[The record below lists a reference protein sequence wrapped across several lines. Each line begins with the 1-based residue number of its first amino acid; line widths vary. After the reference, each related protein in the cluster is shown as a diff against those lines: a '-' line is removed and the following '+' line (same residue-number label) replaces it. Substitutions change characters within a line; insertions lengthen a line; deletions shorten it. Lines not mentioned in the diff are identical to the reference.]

1 MIKQGLKT
9 FKKPALLLSASL
21 GLWLGVSC
29 QDDITTGQSL
39 PLGDEIQFS
48 IASDSIGEN
57 QSVGTVSR
65 SASRVSTH
73 FLTVIGEDSLYLEV
87 KEEEN
92 NRPFYTATEDT
103 VESRGA
109 SYDTEKR
116 PLKSFFLTAFLED
129 GAQFM
134 KDEEVKKNGNDWE
147 YSPIKYWPQNQAVHF
162 FGYGLSKSTG
172 TLGNHDYDLK
182 NGYKHTFS
190 YTMPAATDEK
200 KDAEDEKKDAENQ
213 PDLIVA
219 ITPNQTKQSINGKV
233 MMSFKHALSAIV
245 FKVGEVPNETKLKS
259 ISFSGLYASGK
270 GQIDQTNA
278 ITWSNTGRAEAV
290 YTQTFENI
298 PVTDKQGE
306 ETVIS
311 TKDNETC
318 FMMIPQNFK
327 EDATNAEITFKFAIG
342 NSENNEFTRT
352 MLLKNIL
359 EKWEANKLYTFTI
372 KLPDDVK
379 VEVNETFTE
388 GSNVKKD
395 VYISNPSVSKIY
407 VRATVVG
414 CWINAN
420 GDALASWIA
429 PDNISATYSTGDDGE
444 FVLPDGWSNF
454 WLVGT
459 DGYYYYKYPISYGEA
474 TTELF
479 DSYTLKAAPP
489 VAGTTLELSVIA
501 QSVYVEDITLTGW
514 PVTVSTN
521 NVLIS
526 KE

>member
-109 SYDTEKR
+109 SYDTEKQ

-162 FGYGLSKSTG
+162 FGYARSKENG
-172 TLGNHDYDLK
+172 TLDNHNYTRDEK
-182 NGYKHTFS
+182 NGSYTHTFD
-190 YTMPAATDEK
+190 YTMPSGDAT
-200 KDAEDEKKDAENQ
+200 NQ

-259 ISFSGLYASGK
+259 ITFSGLYASGT
-270 GQIDQTNA
+270 GQIDQTST
-278 ITWSNTGRAEAV
+278 ITWSEHSGSGTYA
-290 YTQTFENI
+290 QTFDMD
-298 PVTDKQGE
+298 VTDKDATGE
-306 ETVIS
+306 KTETVVS
-311 TKDNETC
+311 TKDQETC
-318 FMMIPQNFK
+318 FMMIPQEFK
-327 EDATNAEITFKFAIG
+327 TDKAKITFSFAIG
-342 NSENNEFTRT
+342 PNGKDYTVSMALNEILRPNKLENE
-352 MLLKNIL
+352 LP
-359 EKWEANKLYTFTI
+359 KWEANKLYTFTI

-379 VEVNETFTE
+379 VKVNETFTE

-429 PDNISATYSTGDDGE
+429 PDNISATAPEGADGK
-444 FVLPDGWSNF
+444 FVLPDGWSNS
-454 WLVGT
+454 WLVGN
-459 DGYYYYKYPISYGEA
+459 DGYYYYKNPISYGEN

-479 DSYTLKAAPP
+479 DSYTLTAAPP

-501 QSVYVEDITLTGW
+501 QSVYAEDITLTGW

>member
-109 SYDTEKR
+109 SYDNTNK
-116 PLKSFFLTAFLED
+116 PLDSFFLTAFLED

-200 KDAEDEKKDAENQ
+200 KDAEYQ

-259 ISFSGLYASGK
+259 ISFSGLYASGTGK
-270 GQIDQTNA
+270 IDQTNA
-278 ITWSNTGRAEAV
+278 ITWSYTGDADAV
-290 YTQTFENI
+290 YAQTFDMD
-298 PVTDKQGE
+298 VTDKDATGE
-306 ETVIS
+306 KTETVVS
-311 TKDNETC
+311 TKDQETC
-318 FMMIPQNFK
+318 FMMIPQEFK
-327 EDATNAEITFKFAIG
+327 TDKAKITFSFAIG
-342 NSENNEFTRT
+342 PNGKDYTVSMTLED
-352 MLLKNIL
+352 IL

-379 VEVNETFTE
+379 VEVNEDFTE
-388 GSNVKKD
+388 YSNVKKD

-429 PDNISATYSTGDDGE
+429 PDNISAAAPEGADGE
-444 FVLPDGWSNF
+444 FVLPDGWSNS

-479 DSYTLKAAPP
+479 DSYTLTAAPP

-501 QSVYVEDITLTGW
+501 QSVYAEDITLTGW

>member
-109 SYDTEKR
+109 SYDDKNK
-116 PLKSFFLTAFLED
+116 PLDSFFLTAFLED

-162 FGYGLSKSTG
+162 FGYARSKEKG
-172 TLGNHDYDLK
+172 TLGNHEYKMDK
-182 NGYKHTFS
+182 ENGSYTHTFD
-190 YTMPAATDEK
+190 YTMPSGDAT
-200 KDAEDEKKDAENQ
+200 NQ

-219 ITPNQTKQSINGKV
+219 ITPNQTKQSINGRV

-270 GQIDQTNA
+270 GTIDQTNA

-290 YTQTFENI
+290 YTQTFKNI
-298 PVTDKQGE
+298 PLTDKQGE

-372 KLPDDVK
+372 KLPDHVD
-379 VEVNETFTE
+379 VEVKEDFTE
-388 GSNVKKD
+388 GSNVKEN

-429 PDNISATYSTGDDGE
+429 PDNINDIAPEGADGK
-444 FVLPDGWSNF
+444 FVLPDGWSKS
-454 WLVGT
+454 WLVGN
-459 DGYYYYKYPISYGEA
+459 DGYYYYKYPISYGEN

-479 DSYTLKAAPP
+479 DSYTLTAAPP

-501 QSVYVEDITLTGW
+501 QSVYAEYITLTGW

>member
-1 MIKQGLKT
+1 MIKKGLKT
-9 FKKPALLLSASL
+9 FKKPAILLSASL

-57 QSVGTVSR
+57 QSVGTLSR

-109 SYDTEKR
+109 SYDNTKK
-116 PLKSFFLTAFLED
+116 PLTSFFLTAFLED

-134 KDEEVKKNGNDWE
+134 KDEVVTKTDNGWE
-147 YSPIKYWPQNQAVHF
+147 YSPVKYWPQNQAVHF
-162 FGYGLSKSTG
+162 FGYARSMDKG
-172 TLGNHDYDLK
+172 TLGNHAYAMDEE
-182 NGYKHTFS
+182 NGSYTHTFDYAIS
-190 YTMPAATDEK
+190 SCNATE
-200 KDAEDEKKDAENQ
+200 Q

-219 ITPNQTKQSINGKV
+219 ITPDQTKQSINGKV

-259 ISFSGLYASGK
+259 ITFSGLYASGTGK
-270 GQIDQTNA
+270 IDQTNA
-278 ITWSNTGRAEAV
+278 ITWSAHAGSGT
-290 YTQTFENI
+290 YTQTFDMD
-298 PVTDKQGE
+298 VTDRNADGTKT
-306 ETVIS
+306 ETVVS
-311 TKDNETC
+311 TKDQETC
-318 FMMIPQNFK
+318 FMMIPQEFDT
-327 EDATNAEITFKFAIG
+327 DAAKITFSFAIG
-342 NSENNEFTRT
+342 TNGKDYTVEMPLED
-352 MLLKNIL
+352 IL
-359 EKWEANKLYTFTI
+359 DEWEANKLYTFTI

-379 VEVNETFTE
+379 VEVNETFE
-388 GSNVKKD
+388 QGGNVKKD

-414 CWINAN
+414 CWVNAK

-429 PDNISATYSTGDDGE
+429 PDNISATAPAGADGE
-444 FVLPDGWSNF
+444 FVLPDGWSDK
-454 WLVGT
+454 WIVGN
-459 DGYYYYKYPISYGEA
+459 DGYYYYKNPISYGEA

-479 DSYTLKAAPP
+479 DSYTLNAAPP

-501 QSVYVEDITLTGW
+501 QSVYAEDINETGW
-514 PVTVSTN
+514 PVSVSTN

>member
-57 QSVGTVSR
+57 QSVGTLSR

-109 SYDTEKR
+109 SYGDLT
-116 PLKSFFLTAFLED
+116 SFFLTAYLED

-134 KDEEVKKNGNDWE
+134 KDTYVEKKDGAWS
-147 YSPIKYWPQNQAVHF
+147 YSPVKYWPQNQAVHF
-162 FGYGLSKSTG
+162 FGYARSMEKG
-172 TLGNHDYDLK
+172 TLSNHQYAMDKENASYT
-182 NGYKHTFS
+182 HTFD
-190 YTMPAATDEK
+190 YTISSCSATE
-200 KDAEDEKKDAENQ
+200 Q

-219 ITPNQTKQSINGKV
+219 ITPDQTKQSINGKV

-245 FKVGEVPNETKLKS
+245 FKVGEAPDETKLKS
-259 ISFSGLYASGK
+259 ITFSKLYASGT
-270 GQIDQTNA
+270 GSIDQTNA
-278 ITWSNTGRAEAV
+278 ITWSGHAGSGT
-290 YTQTFENI
+290 YTQTFDMN
-298 PVTDKQGE
+298 VTEKTG
-306 ETVIS
+306 TVVS
-311 TKDNETC
+311 TKDQETC
-318 FMMIPQNFK
+318 FMMIPQTFK
-327 EDATNAEITFKFAIG
+327 EDAMITFSFAIG
-342 NSENNEFTRT
+342 PNGGKDYTVSMKLNE
-352 MLLKNIL
+352 IL
-359 EKWEANKLYTFTI
+359 EKWEASKLYTFTI
-372 KLPDDVK
+372 KLPDHVD
-379 VEVNETFTE
+379 VEVIEGNFIQ

-395 VYISNPSVSKIY
+395 VYISNQGVSKIY

-414 CWINAN
+414 CWVNAN

-429 PDNISATYSTGDDGE
+429 PDNISEKLDGSDGE
-444 FVLPDGWSNF
+444 FVLPDGWSNK
-454 WLVGT
+454 WIVGD
-459 DGYYYYKYPISYGEA
+459 DGYYYYKDPISYGEA
-474 TTELF
+474 TLPLF
-479 DSYTLKAAPP
+479 DSYTLTAAPP

-501 QSVYVEDITLTGW
+501 QSVYAEDINDTGW
-514 PVTVSTN
+514 PVSVSTN

-526 KE
+526 N

>member
-109 SYDTEKR
+109 SYDNTNK
-116 PLKSFFLTAFLED
+116 PLNSFFLTAFLED

-134 KDEEVKKNGNDWE
+134 KDEVVTKTGNDWE
-147 YSPIKYWPQNQAVHF
+147 YSPVKYWPQNQAVHF
-162 FGYGLSKSTG
+162 FGYARSKENG
-172 TLGNHDYDLK
+172 TLGNHNYTRDEK
-182 NGYKHTFS
+182 NGSYAHTFD
-190 YTMPAATDEK
+190 YTMPSGDAT
-200 KDAEDEKKDAENQ
+200 NQ

-259 ISFSGLYASGK
+259 ISFSGLYASGT

-278 ITWSNTGRAEAV
+278 ITWSEHSGSGTYA
-290 YTQTFENI
+290 QTFENI
-298 PVTDKQGE
+298 PLTDKQGE

-318 FMMIPQNFK
+318 FMMIPQTFK
-327 EDATNAEITFKFAIG
+327 EDATITFSFAIG
-342 NSENNEFTRT
+342 PNGKDYTVSMTLED
-352 MLLKNIL
+352 IL

-379 VEVNETFTE
+379 VEVNEVFTE
-388 GSNVKKD
+388 YSNVKKD

-429 PDNISATYSTGDDGE
+429 PDNISAAAPEGADGE
-444 FVLPDGWSNF
+444 FVLPNGWSNS

-479 DSYTLKAAPP
+479 DSYTLTAAPP

-501 QSVYVEDITLTGW
+501 QSVYAEDITLTGW
-514 PVTVSTN
+514 PVTQGADGNLSLSQSN
-521 NVLIS
+521 
-526 KE
+526 

>member
-109 SYDTEKR
+109 SYGD
-116 PLKSFFLTAFLED
+116 LNSFFLTAYLED

-134 KDEEVKKNGNDWE
+134 KDTYVEKKDGAWS
-147 YSPIKYWPQNQAVHF
+147 YSPVKYWPQNQAVHF
-162 FGYGLSKSTG
+162 FGYARSMEKG
-172 TLGNHDYDLK
+172 TLSNHQYAMDKEKGSYT
-182 NGYKHTFS
+182 HTFD
-190 YTMPAATDEK
+190 YTISSCSATE
-200 KDAEDEKKDAENQ
+200 Q

-219 ITPNQTKQSINGKV
+219 ITPDQTKQSINGKV

-245 FKVGEVPNETKLKS
+245 FKVGEVPDETKLKS
-259 ISFSGLYASGK
+259 ISFSGLYASGTGK
-270 GQIDQTNA
+270 IDQTNA
-278 ITWSNTGRAEAV
+278 ITWSGHAGSGT
-290 YTQTFENI
+290 YTQTFKNI
-298 PVTDKQGE
+298 PLTDEQGE
-306 ETVIS
+306 ETKIS
-311 TKDNETC
+311 TKDDETC
-318 FMMIPQNFK
+318 FMMIPQTFK
-327 EDATNAEITFKFAIG
+327 EDATITFKFAIG
-342 NSENNEFTRT
+342 PNGGKDYTVSMNLNE
-352 MLLKNIL
+352 IL
-359 EKWEANKLYTFTI
+359 EKWEASKLYTFTI
-372 KLPDDVK
+372 KLPDHVD
-379 VEVNETFTE
+379 VEVIEGNFTQ
-388 GSNVKKD
+388 GSNVKEN
-395 VYISNPSVSKIY
+395 VYISNEGVSKIY

-414 CWINAN
+414 CWVNAK

-429 PDNISATYSTGDDGE
+429 PDNISATYSTSDDGKFE
-444 FVLPDGWSNF
+444 LPDGWSNK
-454 WLVGT
+454 WIVGN
-459 DGYYYYKYPISYGEA
+459 DGYYYYKDPISYGEA
-474 TTELF
+474 TLPLF
-479 DSYTLKAAPP
+479 DSYTLTAAPP

-501 QSVYVEDITLTGW
+501 QSVYAEDINDTGW
-514 PVTVSTN
+514 PVSVSTN

-526 KE
+526 N

>member
-109 SYDTEKR
+109 SYDTEKQ

-134 KDEEVKKNGNDWE
+134 KDEVVTKTGNDWE

-190 YTMPAATDEK
+190 YTMPAAT
-200 KDAEDEKKDAENQ
+200 DEKKDAENQ

-278 ITWSNTGRAEAV
+278 ITWSEHSGSGTYA
-290 YTQTFENI
+290 QTFDMD
-298 PVTDKQGE
+298 VTDKDAAGKKT
-306 ETVIS
+306 ETVVS
-311 TKDNETC
+311 TKDQETC
-318 FMMIPQNFK
+318 FMMIPQTFK
-327 EDATNAEITFKFAIG
+327 EDATITFSFAIG
-342 NSENNEFTRT
+342 LNEKDYTVSMT
-352 MLLKNIL
+352 LEDIL

-429 PDNISATYSTGDDGE
+429 PDNISAAAPEGADGE
-444 FVLPDGWSNF
+444 FVLPDGWSNS

-479 DSYTLKAAPP
+479 DSYTLTAAPP

-501 QSVYVEDITLTGW
+501 QSVYAEDITLTGW

>member
-1 MIKQGLKT
+1 MIKKGLKT

-29 QDDITTGQSL
+29 QDDITTGQPL

-109 SYDTEKR
+109 SYDTEKQ

-134 KDEEVKKNGNDWE
+134 KDEEVTKSGDNWG

-162 FGYGLSKSTG
+162 FGYARSMENG
-172 TLGNHDYDLK
+172 TLGNHIYTRDK
-182 NGYKHTFS
+182 ENGSYAHTFD
-190 YTMPAATDEK
+190 YTIPSCSAKE
-200 KDAEDEKKDAENQ
+200 Q

-259 ISFSGLYASGK
+259 ITFSKLYASGT

-278 ITWSNTGRAEAV
+278 ITWSNTGDADAV
-290 YTQTFENI
+290 YTQTFDMD
-298 PVTDKQGE
+298 VTDRNADGTKT
-306 ETVIS
+306 ETVVS
-311 TKDNETC
+311 TKDQETC
-318 FMMIPQNFK
+318 FMMIPQEFK
-327 EDATNAEITFKFAIG
+327 EDATKEDATITFSFAIG
-342 NSENNEFTRT
+342 PNGGKDYTVE
-352 MLLKNIL
+352 MKLKEIL
-359 EKWEANKLYTFTI
+359 KIWEASKLYTFTI
-372 KLPDDVK
+372 KLPDHVD
-379 VEVNETFTE
+379 VEVIEDFTE
-388 GSNVKKD
+388 GSNVKEN
-395 VYISNPSVSKIY
+395 VHISNTSVSKIY

-414 CWINAN
+414 CWVNTN

-429 PDNISATYSTGDDGE
+429 PDNINATAPEGADGE
-444 FVLPDGWSNF
+444 FVLPYGWSDY
-454 WLVGT
+454 WLVGN
-459 DGYYYYKYPISYGEA
+459 DGYYYYIYPISYGEN

-479 DSYTLKAAPP
+479 DSYTLTAAPP

-501 QSVYVEDITLTGW
+501 QSVYAEDITLTGW
-514 PVTVSTN
+514 PVTRGDDGNLSLSQSN
-521 NVLIS
+521 
-526 KE
+526 